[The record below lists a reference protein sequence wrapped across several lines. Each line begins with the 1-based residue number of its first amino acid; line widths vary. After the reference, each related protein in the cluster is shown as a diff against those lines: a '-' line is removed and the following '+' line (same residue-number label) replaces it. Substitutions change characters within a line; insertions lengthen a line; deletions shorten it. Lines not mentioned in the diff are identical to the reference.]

1 MCSAYKY
8 RLYGIKFEQNIYKKK
23 NLYKDMKKIGLV
35 VLAAF
40 LGGAVAIGAY
50 KLLERNNDVYSLT
63 EKQNMM
69 FANNPS
75 KISSAGSV
83 DFVQAAAAVSPAVV
97 HIKTT
102 YSATPSNPRSG
113 GGGSMEDMFEEFFR
127 GGGGRRQSMPRA
139 ASGSGVILTADG
151 YIVTNN
157 HVVDNADKIEVVLA
171 NRRKVTAKVIGKD
184 PNTDLALIK
193 VDVDGLPFVKMG
205 NSDNVQVGEWVLA
218 VGFPL
223 DLQTTVTAGIVSAK
237 ARNIGILNREN
248 AQPTREEYQEYQ
260 RTGVMPERPA
270 NTAIESFIQTDAA
283 INRGN
288 SGGALVNAN
297 GELIGINAA
306 IASQTGMNEGYG
318 FAIPVNLAKKIL
330 EDFKEFGVVKRGYI
344 GVTFAALDA
353 DAAEKLKIKE
363 INGLYV
369 SGVVPGG
376 AAAAAGIKEGD
387 IIKKVEGVEI
397 YDSPDLQEKIG
408 RMRPGDKVALA
419 VLKAD
424 GSTKNVN
431 VILKPE
437 SSIAPSTAVASTK
450 STNTTVSKLGAS
462 FSPASAAIKSKYGI
476 TNGVVITNVE
486 PGKLFDYYD
495 FSKGSVIT
503 KINGKPVNNAEEVEK
518 ALQTSRDGRTTIAG
532 LSDRGTFAITID

>member
-1 MCSAYKY
+1 
-8 RLYGIKFEQNIYKKK
+8 
-23 NLYKDMKKIGLV
+23 MKKIGLIV
-35 VLAAF
+35 FAAF

-50 KLLERNNDVYSLT
+50 KLLERNTDAYTLA

-69 FANNPS
+69 FTSNPV
-75 KISSAGSV
+75 KIASSGSV

-102 YSATPSNPRSG
+102 YGNKPSGNSQG
-113 GGGSMEDMFEEFFR
+113 NSIEDFFDFFG
-127 GGGGRRQSMPRA
+127 GGGGRRSNTPRA
-139 ASGSGVILTADG
+139 ASGSGVILTSDG

-157 HVVDNADKIEVVLA
+157 HVVDNADKIEVVLS

-193 VDVDGLPFVKMG
+193 VDVTGLPFVKMG

-237 ARNIGILNREN
+237 ARNIGILNRE
-248 AQPTREEYQEYQ
+248 QSRPTREEYEEYQ
-260 RTGVMPERPA
+260 RTGKLPERQG
-270 NTAIESFIQTDAA
+270 NNAIESYIQTDAA
-283 INRGN
+283 INPGN

-297 GELIGINAA
+297 GELVGINAA
-306 IASQTGMNEGYG
+306 IASETGRNEGYG

-330 EDFKEFGVVKRGYI
+330 EDFKQYGMVKRGYV
-344 GVTFAALDA
+344 GVTFDALDA
-353 DAAEKLKIKE
+353 DKAEKYNTKE

-369 SGVVPGG
+369 TGVLPNGG
-376 AAAAAGIKEGD
+376 AATAGIKEGD

-408 RMRPGDKVALA
+408 RMRPGDKVALTI
-419 VLKAD
+419 LKTD
-424 GSTKNVN
+424 GSTKNVS

-437 SSIAPSTAVASTK
+437 SAVTLASSK
-450 STNTTVSKLGAS
+450 TNEAATGTTINKLGAS
-462 FSPASAAIKSKYGI
+462 FAPASSAVKAKFGV
-476 TNGVVITNVE
+476 TNGVVVTDVV
-486 PGKLFDYYD
+486 PGKLFDYWD
-495 FSKGSVIT
+495 VSKGLLIT
-503 KINGKPVNNAEEVEK
+503 TVNGKAVNSAADIEK
-518 ALQTSRDGRTTIAG
+518 ALPTSPSGKTIISG
-532 LSDRGTFAITID
+532 VNENGKFTFSFN

>member
-1 MCSAYKY
+1 
-8 RLYGIKFEQNIYKKK
+8 
-23 NLYKDMKKIGLV
+23 
-35 VLAAF
+35 
-40 LGGAVAIGAY
+40 
-50 KLLERNNDVYSLT
+50 
-63 EKQNMM
+63 
-69 FANNPS
+69 
-75 KISSAGSV
+75 
-83 DFVQAAAAVSPAVV
+83 
-97 HIKTT
+97 
-102 YSATPSNPRSG
+102 
-113 GGGSMEDMFEEFFR
+113 
-127 GGGGRRQSMPRA
+127 
-139 ASGSGVILTADG
+139 
-151 YIVTNN
+151 
-157 HVVDNADKIEVVLA
+157 
-171 NRRKVTAKVIGKD
+171 
-184 PNTDLALIK
+184 
-193 VDVDGLPFVKMG
+193 FVKMG

-237 ARNIGILNREN
+237 ARNIGILNRERS
-248 AQPTREEYQEYQ
+248 QPSREQIEEYE
-260 RTGVMPERPA
+260 RTGVMPEAPA

-353 DAAEKLKIKE
+353 DKAEALKIKE

-376 AAAAAGIKEGD
+376 GAAAAGIKEGD

-431 VILKPE
+431 VTLKPE
-437 SSIAPSTAVASTK
+437 SSVAPSVAVNAGKATNAS
-450 STNTTVSKLGAS
+450 VSKLGAS
-462 FSPASAAIKSKYGI
+462 FSPATAAMKTKYGI
-476 TNGVVITNVE
+476 ASGVVVTNVE
-486 PGKLFDYYD
+486 AGKLFDYYD
-495 FSKGSVIT
+495 LSKGSIIT
-503 KINGKPVNNAEEVEK
+503 KINGKPVNNAGEVEK

-532 LSDRGTFAITID
+532 LSERGQFAITID

>member
-1 MCSAYKY
+1 
-8 RLYGIKFEQNIYKKK
+8 
-23 NLYKDMKKIGLV
+23 MKKIGLIV
-35 VLAAF
+35 FAAF

-50 KLLERNNDVYSLT
+50 KLLERNSDGYTLT

-69 FANNPS
+69 FANNPI
-75 KISSAGSV
+75 KVSSSGSV

-102 YSATPSNPRSG
+102 YSGKSSDDSQDG
-113 GGGSMEDMFEEFFR
+113 GMQDMFEQFFR
-127 GGGGRRQSMPRA
+127 GGGSRRSAVPRA

-157 HVVDNADKIEVVLA
+157 HVVENADKIEVILS

-193 VDVDGLPFVKMG
+193 VDVTGLPFVKMG

-237 ARNIGILNREN
+237 SRNIGILNRTQQ
-248 AQPTREEYQEYQ
+248 QPTREEMQEYE
-260 RTGVMPERPA
+260 RTGELPKRQ
-270 NTAIESFIQTDAA
+270 NNSIESYIQTDAA
-283 INRGN
+283 INPGN

-297 GELIGINAA
+297 GELVGINAA
-306 IASQTGMNEGYG
+306 IASQTGTNEGYG

-330 EDFKEFGVVKRGYI
+330 EDFKEFGMVKRGYI
-344 GVTFAALDA
+344 GVVFETLDA
-353 DAAEKLKIKE
+353 DAAERLKVKDIS
-363 INGLYV
+363 GLYV
-369 SGVVPGG
+369 NSVVPNGG
-376 AAAAAGIKEGD
+376 AAAAGIKPGD
-387 IIKKVEGVEI
+387 IIKKIGEVTI

-408 RMRPGDKVALA
+408 RMRPGDKVDLT

-424 GSTKNVN
+424 GSTKNVA
-431 VILKPE
+431 VTLKPE
-437 SSIAPSTAVASTK
+437 STVMVAATTASKPTGA
-450 STNTTVSKLGAS
+450 TVSKLGAS
-462 FSPASAAIKSKYGI
+462 FSPLSAAAKAKYKI
-476 TNGVVITNVE
+476 PNGVVITNVE

-495 FSKGSVIT
+495 LSKGYILT
-503 KINGKPVNNAEEVEK
+503 KINGQAVNSAADVEK
-518 ALQTSRDGRTTIAG
+518 ALPTSRDGKTTIAG
-532 LSDRGTFAITID
+532 LSERGNFVITIQ